1 LAFDLTG
8 TAVHHGCNAVRS
20 RKKSVIMNKFLI
32 SALAALTLTTPVLAQ
47 PTDILNASYDIAR
60 ELFEAENAA
69 YLASGATVTINQSH
83 AGSSAQARAVLE
95 GMQAD
100 VVTFNQ
106 VTDVQRLVE
115 GGFVSED
122 WQSEFPNNAAPFYS
136 FPSFLVRAGN
146 PKGISD
152 WGDLAEEG
160 IQVIFPNPKTSGNGR
175 YTYLAARAWAAEEYA
190 GDEAQI
196 EAFLTKLFSNVP
208 VFETGGR
215 AATTAFTERQLG
227 DVLVTFE
234 AEVLAVRDQLGA
246 ENYEAVVPSVSFLSE
261 FPVAIVDRVVDARG
275 SRDLAKSYLD
285 FLFTPAGQEVAAQ
298 HHHRVY
304 DETVVAAH
312 AADFPEVNLVTV
324 EDAFGGWDAVN
335 AEHFADGGLLDRVFL
350 NQ

>member
-1 LAFDLTG
+1 MNKIIA
-8 TAVHHGCNAVRS
+8 TAVA
-20 RKKSVIMNKFLI
+20 
-32 SALAALTLTTPVLAQ
+32 ALAIGATPTFAQ

-69 YLASGATVTINQSH
+69 YAAIGATVTVNQSH

-95 GMQAD
+95 GLAAD

-106 VTDVQRLVE
+106 VTDIDKLVE

-122 WQSEFPNNAAPFYS
+122 WATEFPNNAAPFYS

-146 PKGISD
+146 PKEIAD
-152 WGDLAEEG
+152 WGDLAEDG
-160 IQVIFPNPKTSGNGR
+160 VQVIFPNPKTSGNGR
-175 YTYLAARAWAAEEYA
+175 YTYLAARAWATEEYA

-215 AATTAFTERQLG
+215 AATTAFTERELG

-234 AEVLAVRDQLGA
+234 AETLAVVKLLGA
-246 ENYEAVVPSVSFLSE
+246 DKYAAVVPSVSFLSE
-261 FPVAIVDRVVDARG
+261 FPVAIVDKVVDARG
-275 SRDLAKSYLD
+275 SRDLAKAYLD
-285 FLFTPAGQEVAAQ
+285 FLFTPEGQEVAASNF
-298 HHHRVY
+298 HRVH
-304 DETVVAAH
+304 DETVAAAH
-312 AADFPEVNLVTV
+312 ADTFPEIRLVTV
-324 EDAFGGWDAVN
+324 EDAFGGWDKVAE
-335 AEHFADGGLLDRVFL
+335 EHFADGGLLDKVFI

>member
-1 LAFDLTG
+1 
-8 TAVHHGCNAVRS
+8 
-20 RKKSVIMNKFLI
+20 MNKLLASAI
-32 SALAALTLTTPVLAQ
+32 AALALGSSPALAQ

-69 YLASGATVTINQSH
+69 YAASGATVTVNQSH

-95 GMQAD
+95 GLPAD

-106 VTDVQRLVE
+106 VTDIDRLVE
-115 GGFVSED
+115 GGFVSDD
-122 WQSEFPNNAAPFYS
+122 WASEFPNNAAPFYS
-136 FPSFLVRAGN
+136 FPAFLVRAGN

-152 WGDLAEEG
+152 WGDLAEDG
-160 IQVIFPNPKTSGNGR
+160 VQVIFPNPKTSGNGR
-175 YTYLAARAWAAEEYA
+175 YTYLAARAWAVEEYA

-215 AATTAFTERQLG
+215 AATTAFTERELG

-234 AEVLAVRDQLGA
+234 AEVLSVREQLGA
-246 ENYEAVVPSVSFLSE
+246 DQYDAVIPSVSFLSE

-275 SRDLAKSYLD
+275 SRELAKSYLD
-285 FLFTPAGQEVAAQ
+285 FLFSPEGQEVAAANF
-298 HHHRVY
+298 HRPS
-304 DETVVAAH
+304 DEAVLAAH
-312 AADFPEVNLVTV
+312 AADFPEIRLVTV
-324 EDAFGGWDAVN
+324 EDAFGGWEKVS
-335 AEHFADGGLLDRVFL
+335 AEHFADGGLLDKVFL

>member
-1 LAFDLTG
+1 
-8 TAVHHGCNAVRS
+8 
-20 RKKSVIMNKFLI
+20 MNKLLA
-32 SALAALTLTTPVLAQ
+32 SAVAALALAATPVLAQ

-69 YLASGATVTINQSH
+69 YAAGGATVTVNQSH
-83 AGSSAQARAVLE
+83 AGSSAQARAILE
-95 GMQAD
+95 GLQAD

-106 VTDVQRLVE
+106 VTDVARLVE

-146 PKGISD
+146 PKNISD
-152 WGDLAEEG
+152 WGDLAAEG
-160 IQVIFPNPKTSGNGR
+160 VQVIFPNPKTSGNGR
-175 YTYLAARAWAAEEYA
+175 YTYLAARAWATEEYA

-196 EAFLTKLFSNVP
+196 EDFLTKLFNNVP

-234 AEVLAVRDQLGA
+234 AETLAVTNLLGA
-246 ENYEAVVPSVSFLSE
+246 DNYQPVTPSVSFLSE
-261 FPVAIVDRVVDARG
+261 FPVAIVDKVVDARG
-275 SRDLAKSYLD
+275 SRDISKAYLD
-285 FLFTPAGQEVAAQ
+285 FLFTPEGQEVAAANF
-298 HHHRVY
+298 HRPY
-304 DETVVAAH
+304 DETVAA
-312 AADFPEVNLVTV
+312 ANAEQFPEIRLVTV
-324 EDAFGGWDAVN
+324 EDEFGGWEKVSE
-335 AEHFADGGLLDRVFL
+335 EHFADGGLLDKVFL